1 MFNVTFQYSVY
12 KMLQYFRFIVSVCMG
27 VELMHITNTIIYKDR
42 LLIHIFVNNDKM

>member
-12 KMLQYFRFIVSVCMG
+12 KFIVSFCMG
-27 VELMHITNTIIYKDR
+27 VESMHITNTIIYKDR